1 MALFASVVSPG
12 LIVKRLCNGR
22 KKCRNASLKIATG
35 FGQCSTSDYQG
46 AAQAALLSLPAIMN
60 TSFLR
65 LGSMQ
70 RTITILAISNK
81 GRSRIG
87 KALTTAIVEQD
98 KDDKLFI
105 ALPQFNQWRW
115 IKKQNDPDFS
125 IVTLEN

>member
-1 MALFASVVSPG
+1 M
-12 LIVKRLCNGR
+12 
-22 KKCRNASLKIATG
+22 
-35 FGQCSTSDYQG
+35 
-46 AAQAALLSLPAIMN
+46 

-65 LGSMQ
+65 VGSMQ
-70 RTITILAISNK
+70 CTINIIAISNK

-98 KDDKLFI
+98 KGDKLFI

-125 IVTLEN
+125 IETIE